1 MSNFVQQEQKYFM
14 ENRRLWDMTMLSKI
28 DNLILAALDT
38 TLISV
43 YLLLH
48 QIVHV
53 DGWLNKCCFKHW
65 NLNEPAKLNVELQVL

>member
-1 MSNFVQQEQKYFM
+1 MSNFFQQEQKYFM

-28 DNLILAALDT
+28 DNLILLAALDT
-38 TLISV
+38 ILISV

-53 DGWLNKCCFKHW
+53 DG
-65 NLNEPAKLNVELQVL
+65 